1 MSMIETIEKNNESVV
16 ERLSNVD
23 NSTIEE
29 RIELKCHQYG
39 IGPDIPLAIARL
51 ETGHFTSRAFKED
64 NNVGGLSIN
73 EVPMSFDTLE
83 DGIEAFVQNL
93 ANNYFAQGLDTVE
106 KIGAKYCP
114 VNEENWVEI
123 VNQLLEEYK

>member
-1 MSMIETIEKNNESVV
+1 MSVTEIIKKNNESVV

-23 NSTIEE
+23 NLTIEE

-39 IGPDIPLAIARL
+39 IDPDIPLAIARL

-106 KIGAKYCP
+106 EIGAKYCP

-123 VNQLLEEYK
+123 VNQLLEEYE

>member
-1 MSMIETIEKNNESVV
+1 MSVTEIIKKNNESVV

-23 NSTIEE
+23 NLTIEE

-39 IGPDIPLAIARL
+39 IDPDIPLAIARL

-106 KIGAKYCP
+106 EIGAKYCP

-123 VNQLLEEYK
+123 ANQLLEEYK

>member
-1 MSMIETIEKNNESVV
+1 MSVTETIEKNNEPVV

-23 NSTIEE
+23 NLTIEE

-39 IGPDIPLAIARL
+39 IEPYIPLAIARL
-51 ETGHFTSRAFKED
+51 ETGHFTSRAFLD
-64 NNVGGLSIN
+64 GNNVGGLSIN
-73 EVPMSFDTLE
+73 EMPMSFDSL
-83 DGIEAFVQNL
+83 DAGIEAFVQNL
-93 ANNYFAQGLDTVE
+93 AENYFAQGLNTVE
-106 KIGAKYCP
+106 EIGAKYCP